1 MAATNPFL
9 KFCHFKNAMYT
20 LHTLGWLL
28 PKKKKKEEEERKEQ
42 MLVRMGRSLN
52 TGTLLVGDGYV
63 KRSNFCGKEYTAAKN
78 YREFLGSLV
87 VETQHFYCR
96 GHEFNPWSGKKNNPP
111 NNS

>member
-1 MAATNPFL
+1 MATT
-9 KFCHFKNAMYT
+9 KN
-20 LHTLGWLL
+20 
-28 PKKKKKEEEERKEQ
+28 KKEEEERKEQ

-52 TGTLLVGDGYV
+52 TCTLLVGDGYV
-63 KRSNFCGKEYTAAKN
+63 KRSNFCGKEYTASKN

-96 GHEFNPWSGKKNNPP
+96 GHEFNPWSGEKNKPP